1 MRVFDLVAGFET
13 DLPSEVESGRY
24 CILVDST
31 LNDCIEVVAGAI
43 LWCPGTSR
51 CDLLARGGDVVER
64 HTFIG
69 STLEQDDDQDLVV
82 RAVQAVIDEC
92 EECGLY
98 ERPSPVMPG
107 KLKEQAELTA
117 LEQRLIKDV
126 PYLFNIER
134 LPRMSMRYDAELTS
148 TARVRR
154 LASGALVRLASRSE
168 DWNRRDFKGVS
179 PKRLLAEVSED
190 ELGIY
195 ENVVYARLLDRLCAH
210 LRSRVRTLRTLE
222 ARRTDADEI
231 ANAESL
237 DYRLRYRLCDLWG
250 AAYPQEAESS
260 STGTGVLAEL
270 ITLMKKMMRLRLG
283 HLYLAIPSGVK
294 VPQVLRTT
302 NVLLHDQNYKR
313 LRPLWAM
320 AHAVGSTQA
329 QSGKLQIEVV
339 HRQYQQFRKY
349 VSLLIEHALSSSN
362 LLTHGK
368 EPAEHKFGEWPL
380 ICTESARG
388 ELQLELMSDTLGECG
403 PLTFVPVWRGQ
414 GEWLSGGGG
423 RQVVFCHASTAA
435 SEDELKWGSGEDS
448 VLNPLQ
454 FYSVERV
461 RARIEGWLIAYLAS
475 AYPMTVSPWPHTSTQ
490 ELCAAFPGAFLVDG
504 RGLCV
509 LKPVPTHTQ
518 EQLDSLI
525 RVAKANDNAI
535 FSMRGALQLAKLM
548 STCKVCG
555 DVVAPEKIQADS
567 RAFKAACECGFS
579 WKWRF
584 EGNSTRRQGT
594 YAYGDEPRTFEVV
607 GSDELRV
614 ILC

>member
-1 MRVFDLVAGFET
+1 MRVFDLVAGCET

-24 CILVDST
+24 CILVGAT
-31 LNDCIEVVAGAI
+31 LNDCIDLVAGAI
-43 LWCPGTSR
+43 LWSPGTSR
-51 CDLLARGGDVVER
+51 CDLLARGGDVIEC
-64 HTFIG
+64 HTFVG
-69 STLEQDDDQDLVV
+69 FTAEQDDDQELVI

-92 EECGLY
+92 EESGRD

-107 KLKEQAELTA
+107 KLKEQAELTE

-126 PYLFNIER
+126 PHLFNIER
-134 LPRMSMRYDAELTS
+134 SPRMSMRYDAELTS
-148 TARVRR
+148 TARARR
-154 LASGALVRLASRSE
+154 LASGALIRLASRSE

-190 ELGIY
+190 ELRIY

-237 DYRLRYRLCDLWG
+237 DYRLRHRLCDLWG
-250 AAYPQEAESS
+250 AAYPQDAESS
-260 STGTGVLAEL
+260 NAGADVLAEL
-270 ITLMKKMMRLRLG
+270 ITLMKKITRLRLG
-283 HLYLAIPSGVK
+283 RLYQAIPSGVK

-320 AHAVGSTQA
+320 AHAVSSAQA
-329 QSGKLQIEVV
+329 KPGKLQIEVAE
-339 HRQYQQFRKY
+339 RQYQQFRKY
-349 VSLLIEHALSSSN
+349 VSLLIEHALYSSK

-368 EPAEHKFGEWPL
+368 APEEHAFGEWPL
-380 ICTESARG
+380 ICTESAKG
-388 ELQLELMSDTLGECG
+388 ELQLKLMSDTLGEGG

-414 GEWLSGGGG
+414 GEWLSGGCE
-423 RQVVFCHASTAA
+423 RQVVFCHASTSV
-435 SEDELKWGSGEDS
+435 SEDELKWGNGEDA

-461 RARIEGWLIAYLAS
+461 KARIEGWLIARLAS
-475 AYPMTVSPWPHTSTQ
+475 AYPMTVSRWPQASTL
-490 ELCAAFPGAFLVDG
+490 ELCAAFPGTFSAEG

-509 LKPVPTHTQ
+509 LKPVQHPDQ
-518 EQLDSLI
+518 DRVGSLI
-525 RVAKANDNAI
+525 RAAKASDDAMS
-535 FSMRGALQLAKLM
+535 SMRAALQIAKLM

-555 DVVAPEKIQADS
+555 DVADPRKIQADR
-567 RAFKAACECGFS
+567 RAFKAMCECSFR

-584 EGNSTRRQGT
+584 EGNATGRQGA
-594 YAYGDEPRTFEVV
+594 YAYVDEPRSFEVV
-607 GSDELRV
+607 GSDELR
-614 ILC
+614 LFL